1 MIESKTNLQGV
12 SDVIFDDG
20 EISRYVRISREGF
33 SYRVGDSQSDD
44 WISQNKA
51 SRSSREIRHRND

>member
-1 MIESKTNLQGV
+1 MLYLMMEKLVDMLEEAEG
-12 SDVIFDDG
+12 
-20 EISRYVRISREGF
+20 GF
-33 SYRVGDSQSDD
+33 SCRVRDSQSDD

>member
-1 MIESKTNLQGV
+1 ML
-12 SDVIFDDG
+12 
-20 EISRYVRISREGF
+20 YLMREKLVNMLEEAKKKGGGL
-33 SYRVGDSQSDD
+33 SCRVGDSQSDD

>member
-1 MIESKTNLQGV
+1 MLYLMMEKLVNMLEEAKKKG
-12 SDVIFDDG
+12 G
-20 EISRYVRISREGF
+20 GGF